1 MTDDSITDVVFRG
14 GPYDGTTS
22 ANDPLAEYQDLS
34 FDTDDVF
41 RYKRSTDKI
50 ERVDGKLSVVYE
62 YLGQLEE

>member
-1 MTDDSITDVVFRG
+1 MSKDAITDVVYRG

-22 ANDPLAEYQDLS
+22 ANDPLADYQDLS

-41 RYKRSTDKI
+41 RYRRATDRL

-62 YLGQLEE
+62 YLGQVQE

>member
-1 MTDDSITDVVFRG
+1 MTDDAITDVVFRG
-14 GPYDGTTS
+14 GPYDGATS

-62 YLGQLEE
+62 YLGQVEQ